1 MEQHSDHSSN
11 LETTQSVIDPS
22 QLQLQKLR
30 MKANNLDS
38 DVQCSHS
45 KDSVNSASKSSSLV
59 ADVEDEGKEL
69 DSCVSSSSH
78 LNNSQD

>member
-1 MEQHSDHSSN
+1 MIIHGIKRLH
-11 LETTQSVIDPS
+11 S
-22 QLQLQKLR
+22 QLLISQPVAEITSE
-30 MKANNLDS
+30 ANNLDS

-69 DSCVSSSSH
+69 DSCISSSSH
-78 LNNSQD
+78 PNNSQD